1 VGSSWD
7 PTAAARLGTALGREA
22 VVHGVAVVL
31 GPGVDI
37 TRSPLYGRTF
47 EYYSEDP
54 HLSGVLGAAF
64 TRVLQARPGP
74 SAPTPDFMTA
84 SYHSMRGGR
93 LDWLPTG

>member
-1 VGSSWD
+1 M
-7 PTAAARLGTALGREA
+7 
-22 VVHGVAVVL
+22 
-31 GPGVDI
+31 DI

-47 EYYSEDP
+47 EYHSEDP

-64 TRVLQARPGP
+64 TRVLQVRPGP

-93 LDWLPTG
+93 LDWMPTG